1 MMKAEDIFGAC
12 RHKQT
17 TIEIEGLPEPLEIIE
32 LSVGARMSLT
42 DIEDSA
48 RRQATIVRYGV
59 PLLREI
65 PEEELI
71 DRLPFDA
78 MIEISSAVL
87 DLSGVGEDSKK
98 SD

>member
-1 MMKAEDIFGAC
+1 MKADDIFNAC
-12 RHKQT
+12 RHKQAK
-17 TIEIEGLPEPLEIIE
+17 IDVEGLPESLDIIE

-48 RRQATIVRYGV
+48 QRLATIVRHGV
-59 PLLREI
+59 PLLRDI
-65 PEEELI
+65 PEAELI

-78 MIEISSAVL
+78 MIEISGAVL
-87 DLSGVGEDSKK
+87 DLSGVGEPKK

>member
-1 MMKAEDIFGAC
+1 MKAEDIFSAC
-12 RHKQT
+12 RHKQAS
-17 TIEIEGLPEPLEIIE
+17 IAVEGLPDKLAIIE
-32 LSVGARMSLT
+32 LSVGARMALT
-42 DIEDSA
+42 EIEDSA
-48 RRQATIVRYGV
+48 MRLATIVRFGV

-78 MIEISSAVL
+78 IIHISNEL
-87 DLSGVGEDSKK
+87 LSLPGVGDEQKK